1 VRIRAAREDR
11 AETPGGATEAPRH
24 MVESQGRAATR
35 ATPAKRDVVNTTVA
49 DSGLTVV
56 TEHMPDVLSVSLGF
70 WVGTGSVDEPGPIAG
85 ASHFLEHLL
94 FKGTA
99 TRSAREI
106 AEVVDAVGG
115 DMNAFTT
122 KEHTAFYVRL
132 LADSVDLGLDILS
145 EIIWGPALRVD
156 ELEAERQVILEEIL
170 MHGDEPAE
178 EVHDFF
184 NSALYPGHPLGR
196 DVLGLEETV
205 RTTTREQVADF
216 HRRHYRTA
224 NIVVTAAGNI
234 DHDQVTE
241 GVVRRLDQAAQE
253 VGRDLLLGGEP
264 PERKPPSQKALE
276 RLVISR
282 PTEQAHVMVGM
293 TAFERNHP
301 DRQVLNV
308 LDHILGGGMSSRL
321 FQSVREERGLAY
333 NVYSYRSAYQ
343 GAGDLAVYAG
353 TAPSRAAEVLKL
365 ITEEL
370 DKMAASGVT
379 DEELAAAKSHIRGA
393 TALGLEDSGARMSRL
408 GRAQLSQSRVP
419 SLAELDAEIAAVTN
433 DDVARVAGQV
443 LGGPRSLV
451 VLGPFEDD
459 AFPDW
464 DGRPSGSAR
473 G

>member
-1 VRIRAAREDR
+1 MGD
-11 AETPGGATEAPRH
+11 
-24 MVESQGRAATR
+24 SQGRAPKRTV
-35 ATPAKRDVVNTTVA
+35 PAKQDLVKTTVA
-49 DSGLTVV
+49 DGGLTVV

-70 WVGTGSVDEPGPIAG
+70 WVGTGSVDEPAPIAG

-99 TRSAREI
+99 KRSAREI

-145 EIIWGPALRVD
+145 DIIWGPALRAD

-170 MHGDEPAE
+170 MHGDEPAD

-184 NSALYPGHPLGR
+184 NSALYPEHPLGR
-196 DVLGLEETV
+196 DVLGLEGTV
-205 RTTTREQVADF
+205 RMTSRQQVAEF

-224 NIVVTAAGNI
+224 NVIVTAAGRI
-234 DHDQVTE
+234 DHDQITD
-241 GVVRRLDQAAQE
+241 GVARRLERAADE
-253 VGRDLLLGGEP
+253 VGRGLLLGGAP
-264 PERKPPSQKALE
+264 PERAAPLAKAME
-276 RLVISR
+276 RLIVKR

-293 TAFERNHP
+293 AAFERNHP

-308 LDHILGGGMSSRL
+308 LDHVLGGGMSSRL

-353 TAPSRAAEVLKL
+353 TAPSRAPEVVKL

-370 DKMAASGVT
+370 DKMVASGVT

-408 GRAQLSQSRVP
+408 GRAQLSQGRVP
-419 SLAELDAEIAAVTN
+419 SLAELDAEVAAVTRE
-433 DDVARVAGQV
+433 DVARVADQV
-443 LGGPRSLV
+443 LGGRRSLV
-451 VLGPFEDD
+451 VLGPFDDD

-464 DGRPSGSAR
+464 DGSPVGSAR
-473 G
+473 E

>member
-1 VRIRAAREDR
+1 MGENKAR
-11 AETPGGATEAPRH
+11 P
-24 MVESQGRAATR
+24 TR
-35 ATPAKRDVVNTTVA
+35 RVASAKRDIVETTVT
-49 DSGLTVV
+49 DGGLTVV

-70 WVGTGSVDEPGPIAG
+70 WVGTGSVDEPETIAG

-99 TRSAREI
+99 QRSARQI
-106 AEVVDAVGG
+106 AETIDAVGG

-132 LADSVDLGLDILS
+132 LADSIDLGLDILS

-178 EVHDFF
+178 EVHDLF
-184 NSALYPGHPLGR
+184 NAALYPEHPLGR
-196 DVLGLEETV
+196 DVLGLEGTV
-205 RTTTREQVADF
+205 RATSREQVAEF
-216 HRRHYRTA
+216 HRRHYRTG
-224 NIVVTAAGNI
+224 NVIVTAAGKI
-234 DHDQVTE
+234 DHDRVAE
-241 GVVRRLDQAAQE
+241 GVVRRLDKAAGE
-253 VGRDLLLGGEP
+253 VGRELLLGGAP
-264 PERKPPSQKALE
+264 PKRTAPSAKGKK
-276 RLVISR
+276 RLVVNR

-293 TAFERNHP
+293 PAFERNHP

-308 LDHILGGGMSSRL
+308 LDHVLGGGMSSRL
-321 FQSVREERGLAY
+321 FQSIREESGLAY
-333 NVYSYRSAYQ
+333 NVYSYRSSYE
-343 GAGDLAVYAG
+343 GVGDMAVYAG
-353 TAPSRAAEVLKL
+353 TAPSRAPEVVKL

-370 DKMAASGVT
+370 DKMAAAGVT

-408 GRAQLSQSRVP
+408 GRSQLTQGRVP
-419 SLAELDAEIAAVTN
+419 SLAELDAEIAAVTRE
-433 DDVARVAGQV
+433 DISRVAEHI

-451 VLGPFEDD
+451 VLGPFDDD

-464 DGRPSGSAR
+464 DGGPVRPR
-473 G
+473 

>member
-1 VRIRAAREDR
+1 MGD
-11 AETPGGATEAPRH
+11 
-24 MVESQGRAATR
+24 SQGRAPKRTA
-35 ATPAKRDVVNTTVA
+35 PAKQDLVKTTVA
-49 DSGLTVV
+49 DGGLTVV

-70 WVGTGSVDEPGPIAG
+70 WVGTGSVDEPAPIAG

-99 TRSAREI
+99 KRSAREI

-145 EIIWGPALRVD
+145 DIIWGPALRTD

-170 MHGDEPAE
+170 MHGDEPAD

-184 NSALYPGHPLGR
+184 NSALYPEHPLGR
-196 DVLGLEETV
+196 DVLGLEGTV
-205 RTTTREQVADF
+205 RMTSRQQVAEF

-224 NIVVTAAGNI
+224 NVIVTAAGRI
-234 DHDQVTE
+234 DHDQITD
-241 GVVRRLDQAAQE
+241 GVARRLERAADE
-253 VGRDLLLGGEP
+253 VGRDLLLGGAP
-264 PERKPPSQKALE
+264 PERAAPLAKAME
-276 RLVISR
+276 RLIVKR

-293 TAFERNHP
+293 AAFERNHP

-308 LDHILGGGMSSRL
+308 LDHVLGGGMSSRL

-333 NVYSYRSAYQ
+333 NVYSYRSAYE

-353 TAPSRAAEVLKL
+353 TAPSRAPEVVKL

-370 DKMAASGVT
+370 DKMVASGVT

-408 GRAQLSQSRVP
+408 GRAQLSQGRVP
-419 SLAELDAEIAAVTN
+419 SLAELDAEIAAVTRE
-433 DDVARVAGQV
+433 DVARVAGQV
-443 LGGPRSLV
+443 LGGRRSLV
-451 VLGPFEDD
+451 VLGPFDDD

-464 DGRPSGSAR
+464 DGSPVGSAR
-473 G
+473 E